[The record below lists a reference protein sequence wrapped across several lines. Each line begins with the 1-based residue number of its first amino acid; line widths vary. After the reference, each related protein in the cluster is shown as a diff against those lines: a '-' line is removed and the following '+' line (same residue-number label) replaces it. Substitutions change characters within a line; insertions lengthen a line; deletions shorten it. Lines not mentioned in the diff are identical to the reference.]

1 MGLLEAFLRWDVVFA
16 WVPRDFIVFKRTV
29 RVGVTCGQARASY
42 CRGFMLIKKTKEIP
56 YSEITPKSA
65 YLNRRTFMT
74 GAAALG
80 VAGLLD
86 PRPNLA
92 EATKQQ
98 AAESPLSPNG
108 LTP

>member
-1 MGLLEAFLRWDVVFA
+1 
-16 WVPRDFIVFKRTV
+16 
-29 RVGVTCGQARASY
+29 
-42 CRGFMLIKKTKEIP
+42 MLIKKMKDIP

-86 PRPNLA
+86 PRQRMA
-92 EATKQQ
+92 DATTLQTVKSSHSFYQWVDADFLQRHHQLQQ
-98 AAESPLSPNG
+98 FL
-108 LTP
+108 